1 MKIINKLM
9 SLGVITGLLLES
21 FPVWALEKD
30 ETIYAK
36 LENNGQVEKVI
47 VTEHLEGTNEDK
59 TIDKSTLQNI
69 MNISGNEKFTI
80 EDGRII
86 WESNGKDIYYQ
97 GTTDE
102 KLPISLEIK
111 YYLNGKESSI
121 KDMLGK
127 KGKVT
132 IELKYTNNDR
142 HTVKI
147 NGKNEILYTPFV
159 VASTTI
165 ISNKDNKNIN
175 VTNGK
180 VITNGTT
187 SIIAMIST
195 PGLYESL
202 GIDKLKEMDTAVITY
217 DTDSFELS
225 SIYSIATPKLIESS
239 DLDIFDNID
248 KIYSSINTLSSSS
261 NKLKNGSNEILNG
274 ANKLKD
280 GVSKLV
286 DGVNKLYGG
295 SKLIKSSI
303 EEAIEN
309 LRKDNS
315 PAIDDN
321 TLAYIKDEAIT
332 NSKSRAIEKAK
343 EEVNKTFTEE
353 YKNLIASQAVEKLKS
368 NSTYQDLQNKKLM
381 LEKSGITP
389 SLINICTSENIP
401 SEYLETCINNKEYI
415 TQYTTLNQMIT
426 LMQET
431 AKQTAIETAYQTA
444 IQTSTSVAGSVSEQV
459 AGEVSSSVAK
469 QVAANAK
476 EKAKETTISSLSTLL
491 EALNEL
497 SSGLNELNTKV
508 SELDNGTQQL
518 KEGIS
523 SLDSGLSLFN
533 SQGINKIS
541 SLVNNDVKTLEGKV
555 KALGKLSIDYKTFD
569 DIEGNAN
576 GSSKIIM
583 IVEAIE
589 QPTNIRVKND
599 KLASQVDSLWDKI
612 KELFKK

>member
-97 GTTDE
+97 GTTDKE
-102 KLPISLEIK
+102 LPISLEIK

-142 HTVKI
+142 HIVKI

-295 SKLIKSSI
+295 SKLIKNSI

-321 TLAYIKDEAIT
+321 TLAYIKNEAIT

-459 AGEVSSSVAK
+459 AGEVSTSVAK

-599 KLASQVDSLWDKI
+599 KLASQIDSLWDKI

>member
-102 KLPISLEIK
+102 KLPISLEIT

-142 HTVKI
+142 HIVKI

-295 SKLIKSSI
+295 SKLIKNSI

-321 TLAYIKDEAIT
+321 TLAYIKNEAIT

-389 SLINICTSENIP
+389 SLINICKSENIP
-401 SEYLETCINNKEYI
+401 SEYLEICINNKEYI

-459 AGEVSSSVAK
+459 AGEVSTSVAK

-599 KLASQVDSLWDKI
+599 KLASQIDSLWDKI

>member
-9 SLGVITGLLLES
+9 SLGVIAGLLLES
-21 FPVWALEKD
+21 FPVWALSKD

-59 TIDKSTLQNI
+59 TEDKTTLQSI
-69 MNISGNEKFTI
+69 LNISGNEKFTI
-80 EDGRII
+80 DDGRII

-97 GTTDE
+97 GTTDKE
-102 KLPISLEIK
+102 LPISLKIT
-111 YYLNGKESSI
+111 YYLNGKETSV

-132 IELKYTNNDR
+132 IKLQYTNNDK
-142 HTVKI
+142 HTIKV
-147 NGKNEILYTPFV
+147 NGKNETLYTPFV

-165 ISNKDNKNIN
+165 ISNQDNKNIS

-180 VITNGTT
+180 VITNGTSSVIT
-187 SIIAMIST
+187 MIST

-202 GIDKLKEMDTAVITY
+202 GIDKLKEMDTATITY
-217 DTDSFELS
+217 DTDSFKLS
-225 SIYSIATPKLIESS
+225 GIYSIATPKLIESS

-248 KIYSSINTLSSSS
+248 KIYGSINSLSSSS

-280 GVSKLV
+280 GVTKLV

-295 SKLIKSSI
+295 SKLIKSSL
-303 EEAIEN
+303 EEAIEK
-309 LRKDNS
+309 LRNDNS
-315 PAIDDN
+315 PAIDNN
-321 TLAYIKDEAIT
+321 TLAYIKNEAIA
-332 NSKSRAIEKAK
+332 NSKNKAIEKAK
-343 EEVNKTFTEE
+343 EEVNKMFTDE
-353 YKNLIASQAVEKLKS
+353 YKNLIATQAVEKLKE
-368 NSTYQDLQNKKLM
+368 NSTYQDLQNKKRM
-381 LEKSGITP
+381 LENSGITP
-389 SLINICTSENIP
+389 SLVSVCTGESIP
-401 SEYLETCINNKEYI
+401 NEYLETCINNKDYI
-415 TQYTTLNQMIT
+415 AQYTTLNQMIT
-426 LMQET
+426 LMEET
-431 AKQTAIETAYQTA
+431 TKQTAVETAYQTA
-444 IQTSTSVAGSVSEQV
+444 ITTSTNVAGSVSQEV
-459 AGEVSSSVAK
+459 AGEVSTTVAK

-476 EKAKETTISSLSTLL
+476 EKAKETTISSLQTLL
-491 EALNEL
+491 EALSEL
-497 SSGLNELNTKV
+497 TSGLNELNTKV
-508 SELDNGTQQL
+508 SELDTGTQQL

-555 KALGKLSIDYKTFD
+555 KALGQLSIDYKTFD
-569 DIEGNAN
+569 DIDGNAN

-583 IVEAIE
+583 IVDPVE
-589 QPTNIRVKND
+589 QPANLTVQNN
-599 KLASQVDSLWDKI
+599 KLSEKIESLWDKI

>member
-102 KLPISLEIK
+102 KLPISLEIT

-295 SKLIKSSI
+295 SKLIKNSI

-321 TLAYIKDEAIT
+321 TLAYIKNEAIT

-459 AGEVSSSVAK
+459 AGEVSTSVAK

-599 KLASQVDSLWDKI
+599 KLASQIDSLWDKI

>member
-97 GTTDE
+97 GTTDKE
-102 KLPISLEIK
+102 LPISLKIT

-295 SKLIKSSI
+295 SKLIKNSI

-321 TLAYIKDEAIT
+321 TLAYIKNEAIT

-459 AGEVSSSVAK
+459 AGEVSTSVAK

-599 KLASQVDSLWDKI
+599 KLASQIDSLWDKI